1 MPARPPEDPRR
12 RAKAPT
18 IVDVAALA
26 GVSIKTVSR
35 VVNGEAN
42 VADAKRAAVN
52 AAVASLGYRPS
63 ASARTLAGAR
73 SFLIA
78 MFFDNPSEAYLRDL
92 QQGVVTRCRDSG
104 YHLVVE
110 PLDRHAA
117 GVCDQI
123 RATVMDL
130 RVDGVVLTCPLGE
143 DPKILA
149 MLADLGVP
157 FTAIGPM
164 PGSDIPGVSMDD
176 EAAAFEMTEHLVNL
190 GHRRIGFIKG
200 HAEFG
205 VTPLRW
211 RGYRRALEAHG
222 LGAPDELV
230 VQGGFTFQS
239 GLAGAEA
246 LLSLA
251 DPPTAIFASN
261 DDMALGVLALAH
273 QRGVSVPGELSV
285 VGFDDTPAAAAWRP
299 RLTTVRQPIYE
310 MGFTAA
316 DMLIARAKGQRWSPP
331 LRVLPYA
338 LMIRET
344 TGGVIAPVRRVADA
358 QAQPGRSRRAGR

>member
-1 MPARPPEDPRR
+1 MASRPPEDLARQRGKP
-12 RAKAPT
+12 PT

-42 VADAKRAAVN
+42 VTDAKRAGVQ
-52 AAVASLGYRPS
+52 AAIAALGYRPS

-78 MFFDNPSEAYLRDL
+78 MLFDNPSEAYLRDL
-92 QQGVVTRCRDSG
+92 QQGVVSRCRDSA

-110 PLDRHAA
+110 PLDRHAP
-117 GVCDQI
+117 GVCDQV

-143 DPKILA
+143 DPAILST
-149 MLADLGVP
+149 LRELG
-157 FTAIGPM
+157 TAFAAIAPM
-164 PGSDIPGVSMDD
+164 PGSEIPGVGMDD
-176 EAAAFEMTEHLVNL
+176 EQAAYDMTLHLL
-190 GHRRIGFIKG
+190 DQGHRRIGFIKG

-211 RGYRRALEAHG
+211 KGFARALEARG
-222 LGAPDELV
+222 IKPSDALTA
-230 VQGGFTFQS
+230 QGEFTFQS
-239 GLAGAEA
+239 GLAAAER
-246 LLSLA
+246 LLSISP
-251 DPPTAIFASN
+251 PPTAIFASN
-261 DDMALGVLALAH
+261 DDMALGVMAYAH
-273 QRGVSVPGELSV
+273 QRGVAVPEALSV
-285 VGFDDTPAAAAWRP
+285 AGFDDTPAAGVWRP
-299 RLTTVRQPIYE
+299 KLTTVRQPIFE

-316 DMLIARAKGQRWSPP
+316 DMLIARAKGEAWSPTM
-331 LRVLPYA
+331 RMLPYA

-344 TGGVIAPVRRVADA
+344 TAPPRRALA
-358 QAQPGRSRRAGR
+358 ERRAG